1 MRGIS
6 KRKLAAAA
14 VIALAA
20 VGAAALLYQPAL
32 AWYRRLAKLPDENG
46 IYQVGDHWFEAL
58 EPVEDSA
65 ADAFAAKLQT
75 LQGMLSPDNRV
86 YWALVPDKGWYVRQ
100 EGYPTLDHEAFQQR
114 AAQQLAQSGMTAI
127 DLSGALQLD
136 SYLRTDRHWR
146 QDALQPVLDTLGEA
160 MDFAVKLEEFTPH
173 TAEFSGDL
181 VRKLP
186 RPAAEQLVWLTSDA
200 TDDAQV
206 DNYKEDAAHM
216 VYDTAKLDSSTP
228 YGLFLSGITPYL
240 TIESPQAETDRQLV
254 IFGDSFASSLA
265 PLLCESYSRITIFD
279 LRFIHSS
286 LVKDYIEFSDQDVL
300 FLYSDWIASN
310 SALLR

>member
-46 IYQVGDHWFEAL
+46 IYQVGDHWFEVL

-100 EGYPTLDHEAFQQR
+100 EGYPTLDHEAFWQR
-114 AAQQLAQSGMTAI
+114 AAQQLAQSGMTDI

-136 SYLRTDRHWR
+136 SYLRYLIPGDRNSHVAAVQR
-146 QDALQPVLDTLGEA
+146 RLTVLGYYTGQADGIYGRGTQAAVTRARKDLGLPVRDAVDEA
-160 MDFAVKLEEFTPH
+160 FYRAI
-173 TAEFSGDL
+173 
-181 VRKLP
+181 
-186 RPAAEQLVWLTSDA
+186 
-200 TDDAQV
+200 
-206 DNYKEDAAHM
+206 
-216 VYDTAKLDSSTP
+216 
-228 YGLFLSGITPYL
+228 GLI
-240 TIESPQAETDRQLV
+240 
-254 IFGDSFASSLA
+254 
-265 PLLCESYSRITIFD
+265 
-279 LRFIHSS
+279 
-286 LVKDYIEFSDQDVL
+286 L
-300 FLYSDWIASN
+300 FE
-310 SALLR
+310 

>member
-1 MRGIS
+1 MAGLN
-6 KRKLAAAA
+6 KKKLAAAA

-65 ADAFAAKLQT
+65 ADSFAAKLQKT
-75 LQGMLSPDNRV
+75 QEMLSPDNRV

-100 EGYPTLDHEAFQQR
+100 EGYPTLDHTAFQQR
-114 AAQQLAQSGMTAI
+114 VEQKLAQSGMTFI
-127 DLSGALQLD
+127 DLSGTLELG

-146 QDALQPVLDTLGEA
+146 QDALQPVLDALGGA
-160 MDFAVKLEEFTPH
+160 MDFAVDLEKFTPH
-173 TAEFSGDL
+173 TADFSGDL

-186 RPAAEQLVWLTSDA
+186 RPASEQLVWLSSPA
-200 TDDAQV
+200 TDAAQV
-206 DNYKEDAAHM
+206 ENYKDDAAHT
-216 VYDTAKLDSSTP
+216 VYDTAKLESSTP
-228 YGLFLSGITPYL
+228 YALFLSGITPYL

-265 PLLCESYSRITIFD
+265 PLLCESYGRITIFD

-286 LVKDYIEFSDQDVL
+286 LVQDYIEFSSQDVL
-300 FLYSDWIASN
+300 FLYSDWIAAN

>member
-1 MRGIS
+1 MAGLS
-6 KRKLAAAA
+6 KKKLAAAA

-20 VGAAALLYQPAL
+20 VGAAALLYRPAL
-32 AWYRRLAKLPDENG
+32 AFYRRLAKLPDENG

-58 EPVEDSA
+58 EPVEDTA
-65 ADAFAAKLQT
+65 ADAFAAKLEKT
-75 LQGMLSPDNRV
+75 REMLSADNRV

-100 EGYPTLDHEAFQQR
+100 EGYPTLDHAAFQQR
-114 AAQQLAQSGMTAI
+114 AEQQLAQSGMTCI
-127 DLSGALQLD
+127 DLSGALGLD

-146 QDALQPVLDTLGEA
+146 QDALQPVLDELGRA
-160 MDFAVKLEEFTPH
+160 MGFGVDLEDFTPH
-173 TAEFSGDL
+173 TADFSGDL

-186 RPAAEQLVWLTSDA
+186 RPASEELVWLTSAA
-200 TDDAQV
+200 TDAARV
-206 DNYKEDAAHM
+206 DNYKAEAAQT

-228 YGLFLSGITPYL
+228 YALFLSGITPYL
-240 TIESPQAETDRQLV
+240 SIESPRGPADRQLV

-265 PLLCESYSRITIFD
+265 PLLCESYGSITIFD

-286 LVKDYIEFSDQDVL
+286 LVEDYIEFADQDVL